1 MKIYANEI
9 NLNYELTGEGNCLV
23 LIHGFTDNLTMW
35 YKQVPEFSKHYQV
48 LTYDFRGHG
57 RTETPDGEFSME
69 LFADDLYALLKALN
83 IENACV
89 IGYSM
94 GGRIAL
100 EFALKYPKIPSGLV
114 MANMGV
120 AGKELKMSKEQAEL
134 TGKHMRMVTRLC
146 ETGDIEALADELVG
160 KSLSLEFQ
168 ERQPEI
174 YKNYKE
180 LKMKNDPKHYS
191 SVIQAMLRVMGNP
204 PDLSRVECPVLLIAG
219 EYDPFMNLEVV
230 KGMEKDMARAILKIL
245 PAGHATAIE
254 APEAFNEVVLDFI
267 NSLS

>member
-9 NLNYELTGEGNCLV
+9 KMNYELTGKGISLV
-23 LIHGFTDNLTMW
+23 LIHGFTDNLNMW

-57 RTETPDGEFSME
+57 QTETPNGEFSME

-83 IENACV
+83 IENTCV
-89 IGYSM
+89 LGYSM

-100 EFALKYPKIPSGLV
+100 EFALKYPEITSGLI

-134 TGKHMRMVTRLC
+134 TGKHIRMVTRLC
-146 ETGDIEALADELVG
+146 ESGDIDALADELIG

-174 YKNYKE
+174 CENYKK
-180 LKMKNDPKHYS
+180 LKLQNDPKHYS
-191 SVIQAMLRVMGNP
+191 SVIQAMIRAMGTP

-219 EYDPFMNLEVV
+219 EYDPFMNIEVL
-230 KGMEKDMARAILKIL
+230 KGMEKEMSRTALKIL
-245 PAGHATAIE
+245 GAGHATAIE
-254 APEAFNEVVLDFI
+254 APEAFNEVVLEFMKF
-267 NSLS
+267 LS

>member
-9 NLNYELTGEGNCLV
+9 NMNYEHTGEGTCLV

-35 YKQVPEFSKHYQV
+35 YKQIPEFSKHYQV

-57 RTETPDGEFSME
+57 QTETSNREFSME

-89 IGYSM
+89 LGYSM

-100 EFALKYPKIPSGLV
+100 EFTLKYPEITSGLV

-120 AGKELKMSKEQAEL
+120 AGKKLKMSEEQAEL
-134 TGKHMRMVTRLC
+134 MGKHIRMVTRLC
-146 ETGDIEALADELVG
+146 ETGDIEALADELVS

-174 YKNYKE
+174 CENYKK
-180 LKMKNDPKHYS
+180 LKLKNDPKHYS
-191 SVIQAMLRVMGNP
+191 SVIQAMIRTMGTP
-204 PDLSRVECPVLLIAG
+204 RPTSAG
-219 EYDPFMNLEVV
+219 SN
-230 KGMEKDMARAILKIL
+230 AR
-245 PAGHATAIE
+245 
-254 APEAFNEVVLDFI
+254 FF
-267 NSLS
+267 S

>member
-1 MKIYANEI
+1 
-9 NLNYELTGEGNCLV
+9 
-23 LIHGFTDNLTMW
+23 MW
-35 YKQVPEFSKHYQV
+35 NKQVTEFSKHYQV

-57 RTETPDGEFSME
+57 QTETPNGEFSME
-69 LFADDLYALLKALN
+69 LFAEDLYALLKALN

-89 IGYSM
+89 LGYSM

-100 EFALKYPKIPSGLV
+100 EFALQYPEITSGLV
-114 MANMGV
+114 MSNMGV
-120 AGKELKMSKEQAEL
+120 AGKKLKMSQEQTEL
-134 TGKHMRMVTRLC
+134 MGKHIRMVTRLC

-168 ERQPEI
+168 KQQPEI
-174 YKNYKE
+174 CNNYKE
-180 LKMKNDPKHYS
+180 IKLQNDPKHYS
-191 SVIQAMLRVMGNP
+191 SVIHAMIRAMGTP

-219 EYDPFMNLEVV
+219 EYDPFLNLAVV

-254 APEAFNEVVLDFI
+254 APEAFNEAVLEFMTA
-267 NSLS
+267 L